1 MVYNT
6 EQIKAIIPHREPML
20 MVDSIESLDR
30 EQGTVTGIKHFTGD
44 ELFFP
49 GHFPGNPVVPG
60 VFLIEAL
67 AQTGAVAILSR
78 EEYRGKTGYFA
89 SWDKIKFRR
98 KVLPGDTVTLEVKLV
113 KIRGKIVVAD
123 GVAYV
128 GSEKAVQG
136 TFTCAIGDG

>member
-1 MVYNT
+1 MLYDI
-6 EQIKAIIPHREPML
+6 EQIKQIIPHRDPML
-20 MVDSIESLDR
+20 MVDCIEQLDQ
-30 EQGTVTGIKHFTGD
+30 EAGTVVGVKTFTGD
-44 ELFFP
+44 EEFFK

-78 EEYRGKTGYFA
+78 EEYLGKTGYFA

-98 KVLPGDTVTLEVKLV
+98 KVLPGDTVTLKVQLV

-123 GVAYV
+123 GTAYV
-128 GSEKAVQG
+128 GEEKAAQG
-136 TFTCAIGDG
+136 TFTCAIG

>member
-1 MVYNT
+1 MLYT
-6 EQIKAIIPHREPML
+6 IEQIKQIIPHREPML
-20 MVDSIESLDR
+20 MVDAITQLDQES
-30 EQGTVTGIKHFTGD
+30 GTVTGVKTFTG
-44 ELFFP
+44 EEAFFQ
-49 GHFPGNPVVPG
+49 GHFPNNPVVPG

-98 KVLPGDTVTLEVKLV
+98 KVLPGDTITLQVKLV

-128 GSEKAVQG
+128 GEEKAAQG
-136 TFTCAIGDG
+136 TFTCAIG

>member
-1 MVYNT
+1 MLYNI
-6 EQIKAIIPHREPML
+6 EQIKQIIPHREPML
-20 MVDSIESLDR
+20 MVDAITELD
-30 EQGTVTGIKHFTGD
+30 QQNGTVVGVKQFTG
-44 ELFFP
+44 EEEFFK

-98 KVLPGDTVTLEVKLV
+98 KVLPGDTVTLKVQLTR
-113 KIRGKIVVAD
+113 IRGKIVVAD
-123 GVAYV
+123 GEAYV
-128 GSEKAVQG
+128 GDEKAAQG
-136 TFTCAIGDG
+136 TFTCAIG

>member
-1 MVYNT
+1 MLYTT
-6 EQIKAIIPHREPML
+6 EQIKQIIPHREPML
-20 MVDSIESLDR
+20 MVDAITELDQ
-30 EQGTVTGIKHFTGD
+30 ENGTVTGRKTFTG
-44 ELFFP
+44 EEEFFK

-78 EEYRGKTGYFA
+78 EEYLGKTGYFA

-98 KVLPGDTVTLEVKLV
+98 KVLPGDTITLKVQLV

-123 GVAYV
+123 GIAYV
-128 GSEKAVQG
+128 GEEKAAQG
-136 TFTCAIGDG
+136 TFTCAIG

>member
-1 MVYNT
+1 MLYDI
-6 EQIKAIIPHREPML
+6 EQIKQIIPHRDPML
-20 MVDSIESLDR
+20 MVDCIEQLDQ
-30 EQGTVTGIKHFTGD
+30 EAGTVVGVKTFTGD
-44 ELFFP
+44 EEFFK

-78 EEYRGKTGYFA
+78 EEYLGKTGYFA

-98 KVLPGDTVTLEVKLV
+98 KVLPGDTVTLEVQLV

-123 GVAYV
+123 GTAYV
-128 GSEKAVQG
+128 GEEKAAQG
-136 TFTCAIGDG
+136 TFTCAIG

>member
-1 MVYNT
+1 MLYDI
-6 EQIKAIIPHREPML
+6 EQIKQFIPHRDPML
-20 MVDSIESLDR
+20 MVDCIEQLDQ
-30 EQGTVTGIKHFTGD
+30 EAGTVVGTKTFTG
-44 ELFFP
+44 EEEFFK

-78 EEYRGKTGYFA
+78 EEYLGKTGYFA

-98 KVLPGDTVTLEVKLV
+98 KVLPGDTVTLKVQLV

-123 GVAYV
+123 GTAYV
-128 GSEKAVQG
+128 GEEKAAQG
-136 TFTCAIGDG
+136 TFTCAIG